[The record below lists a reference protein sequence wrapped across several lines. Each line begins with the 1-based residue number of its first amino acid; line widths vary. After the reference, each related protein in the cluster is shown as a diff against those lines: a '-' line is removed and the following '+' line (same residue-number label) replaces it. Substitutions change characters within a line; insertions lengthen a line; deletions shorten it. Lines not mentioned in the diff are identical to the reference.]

1 MRPTIAV
8 LLGDRN
14 GIGPE
19 LVAGLLARAE
29 VHEQARLVGLGDPAV
44 LAEGCAAAA
53 VELAPEVVASLEGA
67 ATPMGGPAAAPLWL
81 ELRPE
86 PGTATTR
93 GRPSAAAGR
102 EMLEQLRRA
111 ARLAREGAVDGIVF
125 APLNKHAIHLADPEF
140 RDELGF
146 LAAELGHRG
155 GYGELNVL
163 GKLWTSRV
171 TSHLALKEVSARIS
185 AASVHGAIRLLHDA
199 LVAAGR
205 SRPRLAVSGL
215 NPHAGDGGMFGREE
229 IDHIAPGIARACAD
243 GIRAE
248 GPFPADTVFVA
259 ARDGAYDAVV
269 SMFHDQGQIA
279 MKLMGFGRGVTVAG
293 GLPVPITTPAHGTA
307 YDIAGKGVATG
318 EGLWQA
324 FLLCCRMAAQS
335 QPQGRP

>member
-29 VHEQARLVGLGDPAV
+29 AREHARVVGLGDPEV

-53 VELAPEVVASLEGA
+53 VALAPEVVASLEGA
-67 ATPMGGPAAAPLWL
+67 ATPAGWPAAVPLWL

-86 PGTATTR
+86 PGTVTSR

-125 APLNKHAIHLADPEF
+125 APLNKHAIHLADPGF
-140 RDELGF
+140 SDELGF
-146 LAAELGHRG
+146 LAAELGHSG
-155 GYGELNVL
+155 DYGELNVL
-163 GKLWTSRV
+163 GELWTSRV
-171 TSHLALKEVSARIS
+171 TSHLALEEVSARIS
-185 AASVHGAIRLLHDA
+185 AASVHGAIRRLHDA

-205 SRPRLAVSGL
+205 ERPRLAVSGL

-229 IDHIAPGIARACAD
+229 IDHIAPGIERACAE

-279 MKLMGFGRGVTVAG
+279 MKLIGFGRGVTVAG

-307 YDIAGKGVATG
+307 YDIAGTGVATG

-324 FLLCCRMAAQS
+324 FLLCCRMAARR
-335 QPQGRP
+335 QP